1 MTFTHY
7 IGVDYSSQDRKQK
20 TWVAV
25 GRRTFMGFDLI
36 RLESIGR
43 DGLPDLLREY
53 ASSRVLLTVDFPFS
67 WPVDFIANLMGEP
80 PRSWLSMAEEVQQN
94 WTMKKIEK
102 KRDPFVRKNDITL
115 RLTDSYLKTTSPLQ
129 NTYPDLMTMVWYGM
143 KTLVNRPPTYRVLP
157 FERLEPSHSL
167 ILEVAPEVT
176 LEKLGIAHTL
186 YHGESQNTIDR
197 RKDILRQLCRR
208 DQERRRPRRH
218 HLRPHRHLLQRR
230 RQHPRREAGRA
241 RPERDASGITRRLDL
256 LPDTCLT
263 DPGRSFRQFRSST
276 SSKSVRHHE

>member
-197 RKDILRQLCRR
+197 RKDILRQL
-208 DQERRRPRRH
+208 
-218 HLRPHRHLLQRR
+218 HLSNLVPIDTNSQFYADAIKNDDALDAIICGLTGTFFS
-230 RQHPRREAGRA
+230 A
-241 RPERDASGITRRLDL
+241 DASTLGVKLAVPGPNEMRRVSLEGWIYYPTL
-256 LPDTCLT
+256 A
-263 DPGRSFRQFRSST
+263 
-276 SSKSVRHHE
+276 